1 MHLSPES
8 AIFDDIFSNC
18 TVMAIT
24 YTIVPEGRLLKVHA
38 SGEDESLEEVLAY
51 GKAIIEAALENRS
64 GMILCDERKLKYR
77 LTVFDTFDLA
87 EQAVAYVSSL
97 VKIALVCSKENV
109 SDGKFFETV
118 TQNRGLMVKVTTDM
132 EEAVAWLGSD

>member
-1 MHLSPES
+1 
-8 AIFDDIFSNC
+8 
-18 TVMAIT
+18 MAIT

-38 SGEDESLEEVLAY
+38 SGEDDSLEEVLAY

-64 GMILCDERKLKYR
+64 GMILCDERELKYR

-97 VKIALVCSKENV
+97 VKIALVCNPENM

-132 EEAVAWLGSD
+132 EEAVAWLGSDK